1 MASPLEARDERA
13 AGDELAAPL
22 ADEHGVLTPNGVC
35 RRCDAPVAWV
45 KTARGKKLPLDPEP
59 SRSPL
64 EGNFGLT
71 QYGTA
76 LYVRDAA
83 RMAAFGADGASCE
96 YPIYVA
102 HFASCRGQR

>member
-1 MASPLEARDERA
+1 MPLERRDEGA

-22 ADEHGVLTPNGVC
+22 ADEHGVLTPNGEC
-35 RRCDAPVAWV
+35 RRCGAPVAWV
-45 KTARGKKLPLDPEP
+45 KTNLPLDPDP
-59 SRSPL
+59 SHSPL

-96 YPIYVA
+96 HPIYVA
-102 HFASCRGQR
+102 HFASCGGQR